1 MKKNLFSLLQPL
13 IIAALVIATLT
24 GLSTQWLLE
33 KNIQPMVIQL
43 ANLILLITSCLNIY
57 FQRENLRKSNPQAVM
72 RGIIGAT
79 MVKLFFLAALVLIYL
94 IAAGKNRSV
103 FAVLISMGCYI
114 IYSSIETRISLRM
127 KSEK

>member
-24 GLSTQWLLE
+24 GLSTQWLLA
-33 KNIQPMVIQL
+33 KNIQPMVIQV

>member
-13 IIAALVIATLT
+13 IISALVIATLT
-24 GLSTQWLLE
+24 GLSTQWLLA
-33 KNIQPMVIQL
+33 KNIQPMVIQV